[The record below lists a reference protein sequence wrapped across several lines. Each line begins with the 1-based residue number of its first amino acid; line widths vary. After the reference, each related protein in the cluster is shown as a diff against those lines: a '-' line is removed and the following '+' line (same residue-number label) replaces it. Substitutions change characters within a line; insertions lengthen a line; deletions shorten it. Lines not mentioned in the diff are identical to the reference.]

1 MTARSHGPAWRAV
14 RRFVRRPVAVLS
26 ALVFLGILVI
36 GIFGPHIAPYFV
48 NNLDYAFI
56 NHPHA
61 PTLAGD
67 HFFGTDGLGRDI
79 FSQTLY
85 GLHNSLPVAF
95 LVAAVA
101 TTAGVVVGAVAGYAG
116 GWLDAAL
123 MRIVDLVATVP
134 AIAIIFALIVYLSPL
149 TELRVGYILMA
160 WAWTIVARVVRGNVL
175 ALRDREYVEAA
186 RAVGASPLRIVVRHL
201 LPGCSPS
208 VLVAATTVFAQA
220 IALAAFAD
228 FVGAGTTQL
237 NSPTLGNIIADEIKF
252 QGLQTPWWT
261 YVFPSVV
268 LVALLAS
275 ASFAADAIG
284 DAFTSPTG

>member
-1 MTARSHGPAWRAV
+1 MTARSHGPAWRAM
-14 RRFVRRPVAVLS
+14 RRFIGRPVAVAS
-26 ALVFLGILVI
+26 ALLFLGILAV
-36 GIFGPHIAPYFV
+36 GFAGPKIAPYFV
-48 NNLDYAFI
+48 NNLDYTLI

-61 PTLAGD
+61 PTLAHD
-67 HFFGTDGLGRDI
+67 HFFGTDGIGRDI

-123 MRIVDLVATVP
+123 MRLVDLVATVP
-134 AIAIIFALIVYLSPL
+134 AIAILFALVFYLSPL
-149 TELRVGYILMA
+149 TELRVGYVLMG

-175 ALRDREYVEAA
+175 ALREREYVEAA
-186 RAVGASPLRIVVRHL
+186 RAIGASPLRIVVRHL
-201 LPGCSPS
+201 LPGCGPS
-208 VLVAATTVFAQA
+208 VLVAATTVFGQA

-228 FVGAGTTQL
+228 FVGTGTTQL

-275 ASFAADAIG
+275 ASFAADAVG
-284 DAFTSPTG
+284 DAFA